1 MPRLATTA
9 RIFLL
14 LSAWA
19 GAQGPPPLPAADQ
32 IRLLRT
38 NRVLLGDLINHGV
51 ELGSTDDPLD
61 RASAC
66 QGAAH
71 ALGVAL
77 RRAAEAQDSDR
88 VAELGGLL
96 EEVVREGLVPI
107 LEEAKKTIPPDSPD
121 AIRLKSIRA
130 DAAGDLES
138 VRSAI
143 PGSSAAS
150 SRVREVSTKLDGL
163 RERLK

>member
-1 MPRLATTA
+1 MARLATTA
-9 RIFLL
+9 AIFLL

-19 GAQGPPPLPAADQ
+19 GAQGPAPLLASDQ

-51 ELGSTDDPLD
+51 ELGSTDDPLQ

-77 RRAAEAQDSDR
+77 RRAAEANDPDR
-88 VAELGGLL
+88 VAELGSHL

-107 LEEAKKTIPPDSPD
+107 LDEATKTIPPHSPD
-121 AIRLKSIRA
+121 AVRLKAIRAGAAEDLASIRSALPQGEPA
-130 DAAGDLES
+130 DARLRDVG
-138 VRSAI
+138 
-143 PGSSAAS
+143 
-150 SRVREVSTKLDGL
+150 TKLDGL
-163 RERLK
+163 REQMK